1 MKISRVTYGWVAG
14 VVMVFAASLARAQ
27 VLPSATYYTN
37 TINLTSASLKAAL
50 HDDIKGHTVIAYSP
64 TRPVLAVIDR
74 DTQTS
79 TNLILIY
86 SGFLLATNKFT
97 VTGGDTGTWNREH
110 MFPESYGMNTG
121 IQQSDLFNL
130 RACDTTAN
138 GIRGNLYYDTST
150 VPSNTT
156 SLAPGSSYD
165 SDSWEPRDGDKGFVA
180 RACFYVTTRYNGT
193 GGETN
198 LVLSDTPNS
207 AAGTFAKLSTLLDWN
222 RRFPPTDWERTRNG
236 LICQNYQFNRNPFID
251 NPDFADMVFLGVDG
265 FTAWQDTHFTPAE
278 LSDANISGATADP
291 DGDGIPNLAEY
302 ALGHDPHVVE
312 ASSIQS
318 VTNQTVGGTNFV
330 YLVHHK
336 NHYASGITF
345 TYQTSADSA
354 SWTNAT
360 YEVLSTT
367 QIDPQKDSVSVRF
380 PADTNALYVRFKITR
395 P

>member
-1 MKISRVTYGWVAG
+1 MMCGWVAG
-14 VVMVFAASLARAQ
+14 AVMMFGAGLASAQ
-27 VLPSATYYTN
+27 VLPPAGYYNN
-37 TINLTSASLKAAL
+37 TIDLTGASLKSAL
-50 HDDIKGHTVIAYSP
+50 HDDIKGNTVIGYTP

-86 SGFLLATNKFT
+86 SGFLLATDKFT

-110 MFPESYGMNTG
+110 MFPESYGMNVDP
-121 IQQSDLFNL
+121 QRSDLFNL
-130 RACDTTAN
+130 RACDTTVN
-138 GIRGNLYYDTST
+138 GTRGNLYYDTST

-165 SDSWEPRDGDKGFVA
+165 SDSWEPRDGDKGVVA
-180 RACFYVTTRYNGT
+180 RACFYITTRYNGT
-193 GGETN
+193 GGDTN
-198 LVLSDTPNS
+198 LLLSDTPNS
-207 AAGTFAKLSTLLDWN
+207 AAGTFGKLSTLLTWN

-236 LICQNYQFNRNPFID
+236 LISQTYQHNRNPFID

-265 FTAWQDTHFTPAE
+265 FTAWQDTHFTTAE
-278 LSDANISGATADP
+278 LSNGSISGATADP

-302 ALGHDPHVVE
+302 ALGHDPHVAE
-312 ASSIQS
+312 PSSIVS
-318 VTNQTVGGTNFV
+318 VTNQMVDGTNFV

-345 TYQTSADSA
+345 TYQTCTDMANWA
-354 SWTNAT
+354 NAT
-360 YEVLSTT
+360 CEVLSTA
-367 QIDPQKDSVSVRF
+367 QIDPQKDLVSVRF
-380 PADTNALYVRFKITR
+380 PADTNAFFVRFKITE